1 MLDNYAKNEDGIVY
15 QVNRE
20 PFDYGGDYVND
31 RYGPV
36 GIAIR
41 FTTHLRL
48 GLIIGS
54 IGHIPESLLDVGYG
68 NGGFLHT
75 AKEIVPNLYG
85 YDIVK
90 TQGLCPSIEV
100 VEDMTSRHYEVI
112 TFFDSLE
119 HIPDI
124 EFMKDLD
131 CDYVVISLPWYHED
145 FGDYWFET
153 WKHRKPDEHLWHFSD
168 KSLVKF
174 MTRMGYDTVSITNTE
189 DTTRNNYEPYENIL
203 TGVFKKIK

>member
-1 MLDNYAKNEDGIVY
+1 MLENYAKNEDGIVY

-20 PFDYGGDYVND
+20 PFDYSGDYIVNH
-31 RYGPV
+31 YEPIGNP
-36 GIAIR
+36 IR
-41 FTTHLRL
+41 FTTHLRM

-54 IGHIPESLLDVGYG
+54 IGHIPKSILDVGYG
-68 NGGFLHT
+68 NGAFLHT
-75 AKEIVPNLYG
+75 AKEIVPDLYG

-100 VEDMTSRHYEVI
+100 VDDPLSNHYEVV

-124 EFMKDLD
+124 EFVKDLD
-131 CDYVVISLPWYHED
+131 CDYVVVSLPWYHEE
-145 FGDYWFET
+145 FGDVWFES
-153 WKHRKPDEHLWHFSD
+153 WKHRKPDEHLWHFGD
-168 KSLVKF
+168 KSLINF
-174 MTRMGYDTVSITNTE
+174 MTRMGYETVSITNAE
-189 DTTRNNYEPYENIL
+189 DTTRDNYQPYENIL